1 MLWIPLLLK
10 VSTVGYLLFC
20 PKNVFYYN
28 LVGERSQGSPRLQSS
43 SGNLLIMQIKV
54 IEKTIRSL
62 TNIFFGNKNLLG
74 ITRNVRDSI
83 SMILMLDI
91 KSFSSQSL
99 KLEVPLFSTGRGLP
113 FLV

>member
-1 MLWIPLLLK
+1 MSKKCL
-10 VSTVGYLLFC
+10 
-20 PKNVFYYN
+20 YYN
-28 LVGERSQGSPRLQSS
+28 LVGEQSQASPRLQWS

-54 IEKTIRSL
+54 IEKTIRSF
-62 TNIFFGNKNLLG
+62 TNIFSGNKNLLG

-91 KSFSSQSL
+91 KSLGSQSL

-113 FLV
+113 FSV

>member
-1 MLWIPLLLK
+1 MSKKCL
-10 VSTVGYLLFC
+10 
-20 PKNVFYYN
+20 YYN
-28 LVGERSQGSPRLQSS
+28 LVGEQSQASPRLQWS

-62 TNIFFGNKNLLG
+62 TNIFSGNKNLLG

-91 KSFSSQSL
+91 KSLGSQSL
-99 KLEVPLFSTGRGLP
+99 KLEVPLFSTERGLP